1 MKLSKIVLVYG
12 MCMMACI
19 FSACQMQVSTELK
32 PSSVDEASL
41 DSSTSEAVSASLE
54 AAPLQTTVIKE
65 ITLPHGTR
73 RIYWVRDNELF
84 IAEYGRDTK
93 DEQKETK
100 ALYLY
105 NVDTD
110 ILREVELPD
119 NFEFGTGHIQEYS
132 FDAENVYW
140 YNGKF
145 DAGNQH
151 FRVLKIP
158 IDTAKAAL
166 AELVVPLEYFSRV
179 EQGKLLIGSGREHR
193 LNTVTIKDVFS
204 DKTIGTISLDDSMG
218 NWIDPLSISPD
229 LKRLFLYL
237 GPPPREDPLAAV
249 YNKEGNL
256 INPSEGKSIFYEF
269 YSLDGTFLYHMERLL
284 SNPYGKHSW
293 STNGDYF
300 IHSGYKYYDH
310 STRHEKYYFQIYRSE
325 NGSLLHEFEAKD
337 VFWRYDEQLNDKWLY
352 YTSEI
357 CPELYLF
364 DMESG
369 KTNTVSL
376 PGMPDDISVNN
387 SASKATLTFDKTI
400 KIVSIS

>member
-32 PSSVDEASL
+32 PSSVDEDSL
-41 DSSTSEAVSASLE
+41 DSSTSEDVSESLE

-269 YSLDGTFLYHMERLL
+269 YSLDGTFLYRMEKVIPD
-284 SNPYGKHSW
+284 PYYRHSW

-300 IHSGYKYYDH
+300 IHSGYDPENIYNNYL
-310 STRHEKYYFQIYRSE
+310 QIYRAE
-325 NGSLLHEFEAKD
+325 DATLLYQFDAND
-337 VFWRYDEQLNDKWLY
+337 VIWYYDKQVNNKWLY
-352 YTSEI
+352 YTSKSR
-357 CPELYLF
+357 PELYLF

-387 SASKATLTFDKTI
+387 SASKAALTFDKTI